1 MIILKEAAHNC
12 TMVSQVRGYLSIL
25 LASDEVA
32 AHRPEQA
39 YRSLLQKTEQKLE
52 KTSKVEQW
60 IRNQALRDPQPTG
73 QMSE

>member
-1 MIILKEAAHNC
+1 MIILKETAHNC
-12 TMVSQVRGYLSIL
+12 TMVAQVRGYLSIL
-25 LASDEVA
+25 LASDEVT

-52 KTSKVEQW
+52 ETTKVQQW
-60 IRNQALRDPQPTG
+60 IRNQAMQDPQPTG